1 MIWAA
6 ILAVVYRRQSCNL
19 DFGTT
24 KGIIVKWQIADE
36 YQGHKERK
44 EYFIWVTGAMVVER
58 RAHVDKLQSLRANFE
73 VGIVKFAILQQR
85 MVEQLNSRYK

>member
-1 MIWAA
+1 MA
-6 ILAVVYRRQSCNL
+6 
-19 DFGTT
+19 D
-24 KGIIVKWQIADE
+24 ADE

-44 EYFIWVTGAMVVER
+44 EYFVWVTGAMVER
-58 RAHVDKLQSLRANFE
+58 RAHVDKLLSLRANFE